1 MPPVADRKKELSWDL
16 GVVRGRLAMDQ
27 EREAAAPLL
36 RALEAGERSLASL
49 KRTEWRLLRG
59 VPLIERLLAWSAE
72 KRYQDPQGMI
82 RLAHLALCL
91 VQQLSPRRYG
101 SKLLA
106 DLHARVWT
114 ELANAYRVADK
125 LSAAEPALSQAATW
139 FCQGSG
145 NTRLTARVAE
155 VAASFAS
162 DEGRFADAIELATVA
177 ILGYQNLGEISL
189 MGKALIKKGIYA
201 GYDDRPEEGIAWII
215 EGLKKIDASQAPAL
229 VLAAVHAVLWNLVE
243 AGACREA
250 GELLS
255 LARALYQ
262 RDGTFLNRLR
272 LRWLEGRIALGL
284 DDLETAAEHLNAV
297 RQGFR
302 LADQSFD
309 AALAS
314 LDLALVYT
322 RQGRTQEIIALA
334 GEMIATFRALKIG
347 REAIASL
354 AVLRKACGQPAVSA
368 ERLAGHIHSCAALV
382 AELQRGRRPSS

>member
-1 MPPVADRKKELSWDL
+1 
-16 GVVRGRLAMDQ
+16 
-27 EREAAAPLL
+27 
-36 RALEAGERSLASL
+36 
-49 KRTEWRLLRG
+49 
-59 VPLIERLLAWSAE
+59 
-72 KRYQDPQGMI
+72 MI

-91 VQQLSPRRYG
+91 VQQLSSRRYCA
-101 SKLLA
+101 KLLA

-125 LSAAEPALSQAATW
+125 LSAAEAALSQAAVW
-139 FCQGSG
+139 LSKGSG
-145 NTRLTARVAE
+145 NVRLTARLAD

-162 DEGRFADAIELATVA
+162 DGRRFTDAIELVTLA
-177 ILGYQNLGEISL
+177 IHCYHDLGEAHL
-189 MGKALIKKGIYA
+189 MGRALIKKGIYA

-215 EGLKKIDASQAPAL
+215 AGLKKIDASQSPAL

-250 GELLS
+250 GELLA

-262 RDGTFLNRLR
+262 RDGGFLNRLR
-272 LRWLEGRIALGL
+272 LRWLKGRIALGL
-284 DDLETAAEHLNAV
+284 DELETAAEHLNAV

-314 LDLALVYT
+314 LDLALVYA
-322 RQGRTQEIIALA
+322 RQGRPQEIIALA
-334 GEMIATFRALKIG
+334 GEMIATFRALNIG

-354 AVLRKACGQPAVSA
+354 AVLSKACRQPAVTA
-368 ERLAGHIHSCAALV
+368 DRLAGHIHSCAALV
-382 AELQRGRRPSS
+382 ADLQRGRRPSS